1 MTSIQLWKIGQLRS
15 GSKILKNHKVSM
27 PEGLVGNRL
36 AVFAQSGF
44 GKTNAIKVILW
55 GAMEQGYG
63 KLVFDRR
70 GEYVPDTTNEAGETV
85 PGLAQHPKAKDK
97 LVLLTNRAS
106 KLNDNVL
113 KNQVHEVKRF
123 TVRLEDIS
131 SGDLVRLY
139 PNMTNPQREFLYV
152 YEDEKRVYEW
162 VMAKDANGRWDESNW
177 NRTLTDWFGN
187 KDSKKLDYSA
197 SIVVRSVRK
206 KLQAMTR
213 KQFVDD
219 LAGNGIQ
226 NIYKHLKAGRT
237 VVVDL
242 SGFTSETDRTFIAT
256 MISRKLFYYNLDRL
270 DETDATKGKI
280 KTVIFFEEAQTL
292 LSSDRISDG
301 SIFVDIAKEG
311 RALEIGLVAITQQPS
326 AISTNIL
333 SQFNSFIAL
342 HLEFM
347 DDIQFLKK
355 VAGNFD
361 GLEMD
366 LRRKVPGHA
375 YLVTR
380 LKPFAVP
387 LRVFHF
393 NQEFVSQQSEIT
405 MELSANNGYSS
416 SN

>member
-1 MTSIQLWKIGQLRS
+1 MANTRSPWKIGYLRS
-15 GSKILKNHKVSM
+15 GRELLANHSVSM

-55 GAMEQGYG
+55 GAMEQPYG

-70 GEYVPDTTNEAGETV
+70 GEYVPNTSNESGEEV
-85 PGLAQHPKAKDK
+85 LGLAHHPNAREK
-97 LVLLTNRAS
+97 LVLLTTRRTLLENTVLGAS
-106 KLNDNVL
+106 
-113 KNQVHEVKRF
+113 VHEVKPF
-123 TVRLEDIS
+123 TVRIEDIPPS
-131 SGDLVRLY
+131 DLISLY

-152 YEDEKRVYEW
+152 YENDSQVYRA
-162 VMAKDANGRWDESNW
+162 VLARDNNGRWDETGW
-177 NRTLTDWFGN
+177 HRTLADWFGN
-187 KDSKKLDYSA
+187 KEATDKLDYSA

-206 KLQAMTR
+206 KLQAMSDR
-213 KQFVDD
+213 PFVQPSND
-219 LAGNGIQ
+219 GIAQ
-226 NIYKHLKAGRT
+226 IFQHLRAGRT

-242 SGFTSETDRTFIAT
+242 SGYISELDRTFVAT
-256 MISRKLFYYNLDRL
+256 LISRKLFNYNLRRL
-270 DETDATKGKI
+270 DSTDPQNGKI

-292 LSSDRISDG
+292 LSSERINEG
-301 SIFVDIAKEG
+301 SVFVDIAKEG

-326 AISTNIL
+326 AISTIIL

-355 VAGNFD
+355 IAGNFE

-366 LRRKVPGHA
+366 LRRKVPGHG

-387 LRVFHF
+387 MKVFHF
-393 NQEFVSQQSEIT
+393 DQHFVETHTRQNVAAEAHI
-405 MELSANNGYSS
+405 MMR
-416 SN
+416 